1 MNSKNLTTKPSGFSL
16 PVLALIS
23 TLGLSACSQSYVVL
37 LEEEDGSLGKVEV
50 TTSKGTTVLENNR
63 DGVDMNAEAG
73 KTFQVSEK
81 KIKEDFG
88 QALAASPE
96 KPASF
101 YLYFEGGTAT
111 LTAESMADIP
121 KIVAEINRRPA
132 ADISIIGHTD
142 TVGDD
147 KMNAELSLQRA
158 KSVATLFS
166 EAMPDADRMTVDSHG
181 EKNLLVQTPDNTDE
195 PKNRR
200 VEVTIR

>member
-1 MNSKNLTTKPSGFSL
+1 MNFKKLTTAIIGH
-16 PVLALIS
+16 
-23 TLGLSACSQSYVVL
+23 TLQILTLSASLSLAGCSQSYVVL
-37 LEEEDGSLGKVEV
+37 LEQEDGSLGKVEI
-50 TTSKGTTVLENNR
+50 TTPKGTTILENSR
-63 DGVDMNAEAG
+63 EAVDMSTEAG

-96 KPASF
+96 KPLSF

-111 LTAESMADIP
+111 LTAESSADLPRIF
-121 KIVAEINRRPA
+121 AEIKRRPA
-132 ADISIIGHTD
+132 VDISIIGHTD

-147 KMNAELSLQRA
+147 KINARLSLQRA
-158 KSVATLFS
+158 ESVAALFTES
-166 EAMPDADRMTVDSHG
+166 VPDADRMTVDSHG